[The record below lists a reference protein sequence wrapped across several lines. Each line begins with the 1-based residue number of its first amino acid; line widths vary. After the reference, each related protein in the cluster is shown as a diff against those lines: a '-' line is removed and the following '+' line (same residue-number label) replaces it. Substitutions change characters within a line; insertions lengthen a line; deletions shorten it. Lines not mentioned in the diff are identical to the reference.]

1 MTNRNGPR
9 SPTPTASSVTT
20 RRSQRWLTV
29 ASSPLAASTPPAAAV
44 GSVYFIEG
52 GSAVSCIWLFCGASP
67 LPRILAEDV
76 LRRRCC
82 TVARSAGLVCATS
95 LARRREVE
103 KLPAASLGKLR
114 LFSLEHKC
122 YAFSRTVGGAGHLL
136 LRDHGSG
143 RGGAPFT
150 TGHRSHGW

>member
-1 MTNRNGPR
+1 MSAVPSKISEGCPGAPQSLWSTCHLPTNGAKRAIGSSWGSTSDGAPPTTANTRAQLNHRMGSSVPPPR
-9 SPTPTASSVTT
+9 GASSTQI
-20 RRSQRWLTV
+20 S
-29 ASSPLAASTPPAAAV
+29 
-44 GSVYFIEG
+44 
-52 GSAVSCIWLFCGASP
+52 CGASP

-122 YAFSRTVGGAGHLL
+122 YAFSRTVG
-136 LRDHGSG
+136 
-143 RGGAPFT
+143 
-150 TGHRSHGW
+150 